1 MELEPNQTIYINNI
15 NEKVKKDVLKKQLYM
30 LFSQYGKVKQIVA
43 CKGIKLRGQVW
54 VSCANIISAGVI
66 NSLFSSF
73 FLQAWI
79 VFHDLNSAINA
90 MKGKQGFVFYD
101 KPMVRILALACVRN
115 LLNVLTFVPILRTE
129 NGFCKDEIV
138 DHSQAR
144 RERQA
149 RCSQ

>member
-1 MELEPNQTIYINNI
+1 
-15 NEKVKKDVLKKQLYM
+15 
-30 LFSQYGKVKQIVA
+30 
-43 CKGIKLRGQVW
+43 

-101 KPMVRILALACVRN
+101 KPMVRILELACVRN

-138 DHSQAR
+138 DHS
-144 RERQA
+144 
-149 RCSQ
+149 